1 MEVLQAALDSNFRT
15 FDRVAVIGGL

>member
-15 FDRVAVIGGL
+15 FDRVAV